1 MQLLMIIVNDEFQE
15 EMSELLNENGYVA
28 TMVAS
33 TGQFL
38 QYGNTT
44 FILGVEN
51 NETENLMTL
60 IETKT
65 KSKTQNNEDSGITIS
80 LDSTRIKKGFAS
92 IFIMNVE
99 NYVQTK

>member
-1 MQLLMIIVNDEFQE
+1 MQLLMIIVNEEFQD

-44 FILGVEN
+44 FILGVDN
-51 NETENLMTL
+51 NETENLVAL

-65 KSKTQNNEDSGITIS
+65 QLRRGNNEDGITIS
-80 LDSTRIKKGFAS
+80 IENSQIAKGIAS
-92 IFIMNVE
+92 VFIMNVE
-99 NYVQTK
+99 QYIQTQ

>member
-1 MQLLMIIVNDEFQE
+1 MQLLMIIVNEEFQD

-44 FILGVEN
+44 FILGVDH
-51 NETENLMTL
+51 NETENLIAL

-65 KSKTQNNEDSGITIS
+65 QLRRSNVEQGITIS
-80 LDSTRIKKGFAS
+80 IENSKRTKGIAR

-99 NYVQTK
+99 QYVQTK